1 MLSKLKTLFTKQKE
15 REWLTKPR
23 HEIKLAFVH
32 KGVEYFMF
40 QNEQNIVS
48 ERAFSAI
55 DVYEELNQRITREYL
70 EGYFAAVLAAT
81 NAGDLVKV
89 ANLTSNAMQ
98 RLAHITNVE
107 ILYKLA
113 SVLYFTKEENHYT
126 YDREYNEKKIA
137 KWKEDKD
144 IDAFFFEF
152 AHGKLSALFR
162 WIYNEY
168 ADLYNGAKQ
177 RANETFTVSF
187 VHIIR
192 ERERQR
198 FEDKAQRAGGK
209 LEEMER
215 YACMTIK
222 EHHDYLRAMKKI
234 DAKAKKK

>member
-40 QNEQNIVS
+40 ENEQNIVS

-70 EGYFAAVLAAT
+70 DGYFAAVLAAT

-144 IDAFFFEF
+144 IDAFFLNSPMANFLPSFDGSTMNTQIYTMAQNKEQMRHLQYHLF
-152 AHGKLSALFR
+152 ILSESEKDNDLKTKLK
-162 WIYNEY
+162 E
-168 ADLYNGAKQ
+168 Q
-177 RANETFTVSF
+177 VAN
-187 VHIIR
+187 
-192 ERERQR
+192 
-198 FEDKAQRAGGK
+198 
-209 LEEMER
+209 L
-215 YACMTIK
+215 
-222 EHHDYLRAMKKI
+222 KKWN
-234 DAKAKKK
+234 DTLA